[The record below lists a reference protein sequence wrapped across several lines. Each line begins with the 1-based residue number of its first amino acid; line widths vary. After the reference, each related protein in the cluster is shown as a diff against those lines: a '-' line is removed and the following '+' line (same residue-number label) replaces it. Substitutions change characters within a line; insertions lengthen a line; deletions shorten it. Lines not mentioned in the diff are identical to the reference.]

1 MAKPPRRKV
10 PAPNTNTTGEAYVD
24 DTELEDGAEPV
35 AVEDT
40 TEEGFSEDTA
50 EDAGDSPVTEDSEDE
65 TEAEAGVTFNYPTME
80 DMDEE
85 EEDEEPETNVGVH
98 FVGSTL
104 KKDTPD
110 ALVKVR
116 ISCHKQFVVG
126 GERYDMYPGKTYLV
140 PKNVKDVLREND
152 LLRPL

>member
-24 DTELEDGAEPV
+24 DTELEDGADN
-35 AVEDT
+35 VEDT
-40 TEEGFSEDTA
+40 ITEGFSEDTA
-50 EDAGDSPVTEDSEDE
+50 EDGEVAE
-65 TEAEAGVTFNYPTME
+65 TGVTFNYPTME
-80 DMDEE
+80 EMDEE
-85 EEDEEPETNVGVH
+85 EDEDTETEAGVH
-98 FVGSTL
+98 FVGSTP

>member
-24 DTELEDGAEPV
+24 DTELEDGADN
-35 AVEDT
+35 VEDT
-40 TEEGFSEDTA
+40 ITEGFSEDTA
-50 EDAGDSPVTEDSEDE
+50 EDGEVAPAVENIEDE
-65 TEAEAGVTFNYPTME
+65 TEAETGVTFNYPTME
-80 DMDEE
+80 EMDEE
-85 EEDEEPETNVGVH
+85 EDEDTETEAGVH
-98 FVGSTL
+98 FVGSTP

>member
-24 DTELEDGAEPV
+24 DTELEDGADN
-35 AVEDT
+35 VEDT
-40 TEEGFSEDTA
+40 ITEGFSEDTA
-50 EDAGDSPVTEDSEDE
+50 EDGEVAPAVEDIEDE
-65 TEAEAGVTFNYPTME
+65 TEVETGVTFNYPTME
-80 DMDEE
+80 EMDEE
-85 EEDEEPETNVGVH
+85 EDEDTETEAGVH
-98 FVGSTL
+98 FVGSTP

>member
-24 DTELEDGAEPV
+24 DTELEDGADNV
-35 AVEDT
+35 QDT
-40 TEEGFSEDTA
+40 ITEGFSEDTA
-50 EDAGDSPVTEDSEDE
+50 EDGEVAPAVEDIEDE
-65 TEAEAGVTFNYPTME
+65 TEAETGVTFNYPTME
-80 DMDEE
+80 EMDEE
-85 EEDEEPETNVGVH
+85 EDEDTETEAGVH
-98 FVGSTL
+98 FVGSTP

>member
-10 PAPNTNTTGEAYVD
+10 PTPNTNTTGEAYVD
-24 DTELEDGAEPV
+24 DTELEDGADN
-35 AVEDT
+35 VEDT
-40 TEEGFSEDTA
+40 ITEGFSE
-50 EDAGDSPVTEDSEDE
+50 EDSEDE
-65 TEAEAGVTFNYPTME
+65 TEAETGVTFNYPTME
-80 DMDEE
+80 EMDV
-85 EEDEEPETNVGVH
+85 EEDEDTDTEAGVH
-98 FVGSTL
+98 FVGSTP

>member
-24 DTELEDGAEPV
+24 DTELEDGADN
-35 AVEDT
+35 VEDT
-40 TEEGFSEDTA
+40 ITEGFSEDTA
-50 EDAGDSPVTEDSEDE
+50 EDGEVAHAVEDIEDE
-65 TEAEAGVTFNYPTME
+65 TEAETGVTFNYPTME
-80 DMDEE
+80 ETDE
-85 EEDEEPETNVGVH
+85 EEDEDTETEAGVH
-98 FVGSTL
+98 FVGSTP

-152 LLRPL
+152 LLRPI

>member
-1 MAKPPRRKV
+1 MNEKQKGRTYYGKATQEKV

-24 DTELEDGAEPV
+24 DTELEDGADNVEDTITEDGEVAP
-35 AVEDT
+35 AVEDI
-40 TEEGFSEDTA
+40 
-50 EDAGDSPVTEDSEDE
+50 EDE
-65 TEAEAGVTFNYPTME
+65 TEAETGVTFNYPTME
-80 DMDEE
+80 EMDEE
-85 EEDEEPETNVGVH
+85 EDEDTETEAGVH
-98 FVGSTL
+98 FVGSTP

>member
-10 PAPNTNTTGEAYVD
+10 STPNTETAGETYVD
-24 DTELEDGAEPV
+24 DNEVDVDTAEDSTDEDYSEDTEDDTDT
-35 AVEDT
+35 VEDT
-40 TEEGFSEDTA
+40 TDEETEAGVSFSYPTVDDMEDI
-50 EDAGDSPVTEDSEDE
+50 EDEETETSAGDSFADVR
-65 TEAEAGVTFNYPTME
+65 
-80 DMDEE
+80 
-85 EEDEEPETNVGVH
+85 
-98 FVGSTL
+98 FVGSTS

-110 ALVKVR
+110 ALVKVC

-140 PKNVKDVLREND
+140 PKNVKDVLKEND

>member
-24 DTELEDGAEPV
+24 DTELEDGADN
-35 AVEDT
+35 VEDT
-40 TEEGFSEDTA
+40 ITEGFSEDTA
-50 EDAGDSPVTEDSEDE
+50 EDGEVALAVEDIEDE
-65 TEAEAGVTFNYPTME
+65 TEAETGVTFNYPTME
-80 DMDEE
+80 EMDEE
-85 EEDEEPETNVGVH
+85 EDEDTETEAGVH
-98 FVGSTL
+98 FVGSTP

>member
-24 DTELEDGAEPV
+24 DTELEDGADNV
-35 AVEDT
+35 QDT
-40 TEEGFSEDTA
+40 ITEGFSEDTA
-50 EDAGDSPVTEDSEDE
+50 EDEEVAPAVEDIEDE
-65 TEAEAGVTFNYPTME
+65 TEAETGVTFNYPTME
-80 DMDEE
+80 EMDEE
-85 EEDEEPETNVGVH
+85 EDEDTETEAGVH
-98 FVGSTL
+98 FVGSTP

>member
-24 DTELEDGAEPV
+24 DTELEDGADN
-35 AVEDT
+35 VEDT
-40 TEEGFSEDTA
+40 ITEGFSEHTA
-50 EDAGDSPVTEDSEDE
+50 EDGEVAHAVEDIEDE
-65 TEAEAGVTFNYPTME
+65 TEAETGVTFNYPTME
-80 DMDEE
+80 EMDEE
-85 EEDEEPETNVGVH
+85 EDEDTETEAGVH
-98 FVGSTL
+98 FVGSTP

>member
-10 PAPNTNTTGEAYVD
+10 PTPNTNTTGEAYVD
-24 DTELEDGAEPV
+24 DTEFEDGADN
-35 AVEDT
+35 VEDIT
-40 TEEGFSEDTA
+40 TEGFSEDTA
-50 EDAGDSPVTEDSEDE
+50 EDE
-65 TEAEAGVTFNYPTME
+65 TEAETGVTFNYPTME
-80 DMDEE
+80 EMDV
-85 EEDEEPETNVGVH
+85 EEDEDTETEAGVH
-98 FVGSTL
+98 FVGSTP

>member
-10 PAPNTNTTGEAYVD
+10 PTPNTNTTGEAYVD
-24 DTELEDGAEPV
+24 DTEFEDGADN
-35 AVEDT
+35 VEDT
-40 TEEGFSEDTA
+40 TTEGFSEDTA
-50 EDAGDSPVTEDSEDE
+50 EDGAVVPAEEDREDE
-65 TEAEAGVTFNYPTME
+65 TEAETGVTFNYPTME
-80 DMDEE
+80 EMDV
-85 EEDEEPETNVGVH
+85 EEDEDTETEAGVH
-98 FVGSTL
+98 FVGSTP

>member
-24 DTELEDGAEPV
+24 DTELEDGADN
-35 AVEDT
+35 VEDT
-40 TEEGFSEDTA
+40 ITEGFSEDTA
-50 EDAGDSPVTEDSEDE
+50 EDGEVAHAVEDIEDE
-65 TEAEAGVTFNYPTME
+65 TEAETGVTFSYPTME
-80 DMDEE
+80 EMDEE
-85 EEDEEPETNVGVH
+85 EDEDTETEAGVH
-98 FVGSTL
+98 FVGSTP